1 MAPRPMWQG
10 HLRLSLVSCP
20 VAMYSA
26 IQRTGDVHFNMLHK
40 TTHNRIR
47 MIPTDPETGP
57 VERADI
63 VKGYEVEKDHYVV
76 VTQDE
81 IDNVRLESTR
91 SIDIDRFVDEAG
103 IDRLYWDEPH
113 YLVPDGKPA
122 AEAFVVIR
130 EAMREAKRVA
140 LGKVVMH
147 QRERLLALEP
157 YEDGMIA
164 WTLRAHAELRQPSE
178 FFDAI
183 PALKADKQ
191 MVEIATRI
199 IEQKE
204 GPFDPT
210 KFVDRYEEAL
220 KALIRAKEK
229 GAGRKV
235 TAEEPKDT
243 NVVDLMEA
251 LRRSLGKPA
260 GGAKASAKK
269 PATHKPTSHKSVT
282 KKAPARKKA
291 S

>member
-1 MAPRPMWQG
+1 MAARPMWQG

-47 MIPTDPETGP
+47 MVPTDPETGP
-57 VERADI
+57 VERDDI
-63 VKGYEVEKDHYVV
+63 VKGYELEKDHYVV

-91 SIDIDRFVDEAG
+91 TIDIDRFVDQAD

-130 EAMREAKRVA
+130 EAMRKAGRIA

-164 WTLRAHAELRQPSE
+164 WTLRAHAELRQPQD
-178 FFDAI
+178 FFDDI
-183 PALKADKQ
+183 PSLKADPK

-199 IEQKE
+199 IEQQE
-204 GPFDPT
+204 GPFDPSQ
-210 KFVDRYEEAL
+210 FVDRYEEAL

-229 GAGRKV
+229 GAGRQV

-251 LRRSLGKPA
+251 LRRSLGKP
-260 GGAKASAKK
+260 GAKSKAAAHTK
-269 PATHKPTSHKSVT
+269 PAARKSSA